1 MGWTRP
7 PHGWK
12 KCNYDGSYNR
22 EMPSKAGWII
32 RDESG
37 QFVGAGQATGNHTSN
52 ALESEFQ
59 ALLIAMQ
66 SCWSH
71 GHRKIWFEG
80 DNREVMEILN
90 RRKSRFDTFNWI
102 RDVQAW
108 KQRFQEC
115 RFTWINRKQNK
126 PADILAKSHLPQN
139 EQFKFYDYIPIVISS
154 ALQLENS

>member
-1 MGWTRP
+1 
-7 PHGWK
+7 
-12 KCNYDGSYNR
+12 
-22 EMPSKAGWII
+22 MPSKAGWII

-37 QFVGAGQATGNHTSN
+37 QFVSAGQATGNHTSN

-59 ALLIAMQ
+59 ALLITMQ

-90 RRKSRFDTFNWI
+90 RRKSRFDIFNWI